1 MGWVTQVEAIIEYNF
16 RSFFFLLSV
25 SHILFVSNQ
34 IYILEIIL
42 FITKD
47 KTHLVIHFVAV

>member
-1 MGWVTQVEAIIEYNF
+1 MQF
-16 RSFFFLLSV
+16 PKFFFLLSV